1 VHFTWLLS
9 TNSTVVDDAIRFVN
23 ERAKNEIGRRN
34 KNKEAIIAK
43 GPEES
48 VQEISSIKYEL
59 SAGRTKY
66 SPKREDMYAKLL
78 QRDMNWLTNDMIWSN
93 ESETASE

>member
-1 VHFTWLLS
+1 LQPHGRLGESWERYLQSEAEMHF
-9 TNSTVVDDAIRFVN
+9 
-23 ERAKNEIGRRN
+23 
-34 KNKEAIIAK
+34 
-43 GPEES
+43 
-48 VQEISSIKYEL
+48 QEISSIKYEL